1 VAKCEKPDHN
11 VKKTRPKQ
19 QGSTITAGT
28 RRGRGTSH
36 VKQMAIDIASMS
48 GKLPHEILLDIARGE
63 PIVHKVWV
71 SKRDKKG
78 NVIRD
83 EDGHE
88 IQELVERIHY
98 ADFAMRV
105 DAAKAAAPFYAP
117 RLAAQQVNLGNL
129 DPKDIV
135 TTMAKL
141 AERLPV

>member
-1 VAKCEKPDHN
+1 
-11 VKKTRPKQ
+11 
-19 QGSTITAGT
+19 
-28 RRGRGTSH
+28 
-36 VKQMAIDIASMS
+36 MAIDIASMS

>member
-1 VAKCEKPDHN
+1 MAKCEKPSHN
-11 VKKTRPKQ
+11 VKKTPPKREVV
-19 QGSTITAGT
+19 TITGQKKKI
-28 RRGRGTSH
+28 GKVSH
-36 VKQMAIDIASMS
+36 AKQMAIDIASLS
-48 GKLPHEILLDIARGE
+48 GLLPHEILLMIARGE

-71 SKRDKKG
+71 AKRDKKG
-78 NVIRD
+78 NIIRD

-98 ADFAMRV
+98 ADFAMRI

-117 RLAAQQVNLGNL
+117 RLAAQQVNVGGV

-135 TTMAKL
+135 GVMAKL

>member
-1 VAKCEKPDHN
+1 
-11 VKKTRPKQ
+11 
-19 QGSTITAGT
+19 
-28 RRGRGTSH
+28 
-36 VKQMAIDIASMS
+36 MAIDIASLS
-48 GKLPHEILLDIARGE
+48 GLLPHEILLMIARGE
-63 PIVHKVWV
+63 PISHKVWV
-71 SKRDKKG
+71 AKRDKKG
-78 NVIRD
+78 NIIRD

-105 DAAKAAAPFYAP
+105 DAAKAAAPYYAP
-117 RLAAQQVNLGNL
+117 RLAAQQMNIGVT